1 MPQLHPRAGYGA
13 GIDGGGGRRYV
24 TLLYS
29 NIYSWDLIKINR
41 RKNQMK
47 VAFIGLGTMGSEM
60 AKNILNAGHE
70 LTVYNRTRSKGEP
83 LAAAP

>member
-1 MPQLHPRAGYGA
+1 
-13 GIDGGGGRRYV
+13 
-24 TLLYS
+24 
-29 NIYSWDLIKINR
+29 
-41 RKNQMK
+41 MK